1 MGPEVKSMPQ
11 QLEPFL
17 RVLQARANHV
27 RTMVVWVGLKRP
39 KWWFTGIFIE
49 IYICIC
55 TYIYY
60 IYILCTVYIYIY
72 VCIYIYTYIQ
82 PTIVKRWIGSHQFS
96 VMVINLLKGICIAV
110 IFGFPLCDGW
120 PWPTNHVLTVAPL
133 GMMKC
138 GHVVKL
144 PETNTSKTQRQFQ
157 QMIQMHRA

>member
-1 MGPEVKSMPQ
+1 
-11 QLEPFL
+11 
-17 RVLQARANHV
+17 V
-27 RTMVVWVGLKRP
+27 RQ
-39 KWWFTGIFIE
+39 KWSFELDWTDQKWRFTGMFIE
-49 IYICIC
+49 IYICI
-55 TYIYY
+55 YIYPMY
-60 IYILCTVYIYIY
+60 SIYIY
-72 VCIYIYTYIQ
+72 VYIQ

-96 VMVINLLKGICIAV
+96 VMVINLLRGICIAV

-144 PETNTSKTQRQFQ
+144 PETKTSKTQRQFQ